1 MRAPATGITIG
12 GAVVA
17 GIAASTCCLG
27 PLVLAVL
34 GVGGSAT
41 ALAFEPYRPWL
52 LALTGLL
59 LGGAFY
65 LTYRR
70 PAGECGPD
78 GACEVPRAGRAGKAF
93 LWIAT
98 VLIVLA
104 VTFPYYS
111 GPATARTSAA
121 AGSAPAKT
129 VLTIDGMTCGGCVAS
144 VQRRLD
150 GIEGVV
156 FHEVSLERGEAE
168 VAYDPALT
176 GPETI
181 AAAVSETGF
190 KAAPRSHG
198 RP

>member
-1 MRAPATGITIG
+1 MRAPATGLTIG
-12 GAVVA
+12 GAVLA
-17 GIAASTCCLG
+17 GLAASVCCLG

-34 GVGGSAT
+34 GVGGSAV

-52 LALTGLL
+52 LGLTGLL

-70 PAGECGPD
+70 PAGKCGLD
-78 GACEVPRAGRAGKAF
+78 GACEVPRAGRAGKTF

-111 GPATARTSAA
+111 GAVTGRTPSAR
-121 AGSAPAKT
+121 GSAPAKT

-156 FHEVSLERGEAE
+156 SHEVSLEKGEAE

-176 GPETI
+176 GPEAI

-190 KAAPRSHG
+190 KAAPPSPG
-198 RP
+198 SP

>member
-1 MRAPATGITIG
+1 MKAPVTGLTIG

-17 GIAASTCCLG
+17 GIAASACCLG

-34 GVGGSAT
+34 GVGGAT
-41 ALAFEPYRPWL
+41 FALELEPYRPWL
-52 LALTGLL
+52 LVLTGVL
-59 LGGAFY
+59 LGGSFY

-70 PAGECGPD
+70 PAGECGPE
-78 GACEVPRAGRAGKAF
+78 GTCVVPRAGRVF
-93 LWIAT
+93 LWVAT
-98 VLIVLA
+98 LAIILA

-121 AGSAPAKT
+121 AGSESAKT

-156 FHEVSLERGEAE
+156 AHDVSLERGEAE

-176 GPETI
+176 GPEAI

-190 KAAPRSHG
+190 KAAPRSRG
-198 RP
+198 SP

>member
-1 MRAPATGITIG
+1 MRAPATGLTIG

-17 GIAASTCCLG
+17 GIAASACCLG
-27 PLVLAVL
+27 PPILAVL
-34 GVGGSAT
+34 GMGGAAFAP
-41 ALAFEPYRPWL
+41 ALEPYRPYL
-52 LALTGLL
+52 LILTGVL

-70 PAGECGPD
+70 PVGECGPG
-78 GACEVPRAGRAGKAF
+78 GACEFPRAGRAGKAF
-93 LWIAT
+93 LWTAT

-104 VTFPYYS
+104 VAFPYYS

-129 VLTIDGMTCGGCVAS
+129 VLTIDGMSCSGCVAS
-144 VQRRLD
+144 VRGRLD

-156 FHEVSLERGEAE
+156 AHDVSLERGEAE
-168 VAYDPALT
+168 VAYDPART
-176 GPETI
+176 DPEAI

-190 KAAPRSHG
+190 KAAPQSPG
-198 RP
+198 SP